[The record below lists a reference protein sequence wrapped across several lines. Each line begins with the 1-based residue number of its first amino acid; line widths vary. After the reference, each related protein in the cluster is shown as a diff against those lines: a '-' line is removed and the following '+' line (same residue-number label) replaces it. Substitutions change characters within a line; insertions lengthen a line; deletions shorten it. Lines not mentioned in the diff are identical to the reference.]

1 MIRVS
6 LGRPFALLAGALLLG
21 GCSALSQPEAV
32 DTYLLPGGLF
42 AAATATSSDDSSLRV
57 TRPKAAGGLEGTR
70 IAVLPQPDRLSFYK
84 GARWSDAAPVL
95 LRDRLIE
102 ALRASGGIARLSSD
116 DDNLRAERELG
127 GNLRAFQSEYRDGQ
141 PQVLIR
147 FDAQLI
153 DTRSRAILASRRFE
167 VNQAVQGSAVPEVV
181 DAFGRASD
189 DLARQVGG
197 WLLQQPRE

>member
-1 MIRVS
+1 MIRIFP
-6 LGRPFALLAGALLLG
+6 GRSFALLAGALLLS
-21 GCSALSQPEAV
+21 GCSALSQPETV
-32 DTYLLPGGLF
+32 DTYLLPGGHF
-42 AAATATSSDDSSLRV
+42 ASATAVADGDGSLRV

-102 ALRASGGIARLSSD
+102 ALRAGGGIARLSSD
-116 DDNLRAERELG
+116 DDNLRADRELG
-127 GNLRAFQSEYRDGQ
+127 GNLRAFQSEYQAGQ

-167 VNQAVQGSAVPEVV
+167 VSQAVQGSAVPEVV

-189 DLARQVGG
+189 DLALQVGG
-197 WLLQQPRE
+197 WVLQAGE

>member
-32 DTYLLPGGLF
+32 DTYLLPGGRF
-42 AAATATSSDDSSLRV
+42 AVAAATPGDDSSLRV
-57 TRPKAAGGLEGTR
+57 TRPKAAGGLEGNR

-102 ALRASGGIARLSSD
+102 ALRAGGGIARLSSD

-127 GNLRAFQSEYRDGQ
+127 GNLRAFQSEYQAGQ

-167 VNQAVQGSAVPEVV
+167 VSQAVQGSAVPEVV

-189 DLARQVGG
+189 DLARQVSG
-197 WLLQQPRE
+197 WLLQQPR

>member
-1 MIRVS
+1 MIRVFPGRS
-6 LGRPFALLAGALLLG
+6 LALLAGALLLS
-21 GCSALSQPEAV
+21 GCSALSQPETV
-32 DTYLLPGGLF
+32 DTYLLPGGHF
-42 AAATATSSDDSSLRV
+42 ASAATPAGADGSLRV

-102 ALRASGGIARLSSD
+102 ALRAGGGIARLSSD
-116 DDNLRAERELG
+116 DDNLRADRELG
-127 GNLRAFQSEYRDGQ
+127 GNLRAFQSEYQAGQ

-167 VNQAVQGSAVPEVV
+167 VSQPVQGLAVPEVV

-189 DLARQVGG
+189 DLALQVSG
-197 WLLQQPRE
+197 WVLQAGE

>member
-1 MIRVS
+1 MIRVFPGRS
-6 LGRPFALLAGALLLG
+6 LALLAGALLLS
-21 GCSALSQPEAV
+21 GCSALSQPETV
-32 DTYLLPGGLF
+32 DTYLLPGGHF
-42 AAATATSSDDSSLRV
+42 ASAAAPAGADGSLRV

-102 ALRASGGIARLSSD
+102 ALRAGGGIARLSSD
-116 DDNLRAERELG
+116 DDNLRADRELG
-127 GNLRAFQSEYRDGQ
+127 GNLRAFQSEYQAGQ

-167 VNQAVQGSAVPEVV
+167 VSQPVQGRAVPEVV

-189 DLARQVGG
+189 ELALQVGG
-197 WLLQQPRE
+197 WVLQAGE